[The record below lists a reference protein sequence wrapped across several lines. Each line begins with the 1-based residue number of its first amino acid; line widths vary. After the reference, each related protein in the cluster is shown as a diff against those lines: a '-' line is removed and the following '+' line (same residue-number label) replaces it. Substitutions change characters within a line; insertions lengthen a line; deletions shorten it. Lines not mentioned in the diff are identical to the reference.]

1 MLDLDVGVVRRALFK
16 TITDVGRQ
24 TPVSFTVQV

>member
-1 MLDLDVGVVRRALFK
+1 MLDLDAGVVRRALFK
-16 TITDVGRQ
+16 TITDVSHH